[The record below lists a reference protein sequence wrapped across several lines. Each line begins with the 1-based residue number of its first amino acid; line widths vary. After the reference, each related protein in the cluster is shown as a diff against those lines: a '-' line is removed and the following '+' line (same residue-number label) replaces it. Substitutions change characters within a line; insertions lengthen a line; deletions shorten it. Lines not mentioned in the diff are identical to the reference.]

1 MHRAL
6 SHRRAA
12 RNRLRPTVL
21 TAAIALAGAAPLA
34 AHAEAQTQPSATAAP
49 AVAPRA
55 YDIPAQPLGATLTR
69 IASEGGQPI
78 SIDSGLVRGITASAV
93 RGRYTVEQAAQQ
105 ALDGSGL
112 QLARTGSGALTVQ
125 PGASTSSTALIPG
138 ASTAAPDAAAATLS
152 TVTISGKAPGSTTEG
167 TGSYATE
174 SSSSS
179 TRLNLTPKETPQ
191 SLTVV
196 TRQRLDD
203 QGVTNLSDMLET
215 VSGIVVTRDGIGAES
230 DGYWSRGFEIQNF
243 EIDGVPT
250 ASALNYYTQ
259 NMAMYDRVE
268 IVRGATGLISGLG
281 NPSATINL
289 IRKRPT
295 LAPQA
300 SITAEAGN
308 WNRYGGSL
316 DVSGKLDER
325 GKVRGRLVADYKDQ
339 KAWVERYKQDA
350 GLLYGIAEVDIDNA
364 TLLTAGF
371 SYQRTNATAPLR
383 SGLPTL
389 FPDNSPTLLP
399 RSLNASPNWSYNNHE
414 QSSFFTS
421 VERELGNGWNG
432 KAEYTYSQDKYD
444 SVYTYLNGTLQ
455 RDGSGTSLLPV
466 RFKGTPRQNNLDLYA
481 TGPLKLFG
489 REHELIAGLTLSSLR
504 DSGPTYGGWLYDY
517 AGSPE
522 GAIGNLFSYSGN
534 SPAPF
539 FQASGTTSTRTNN
552 YAAYLTGRFHV
563 ADNLKLI
570 LGSRFIHWSR
580 DIETG
585 DSDGTTTLNRSKENV
600 FVPYVGLVYTLSDQW
615 SAYGSFTKIFNPQ
628 GSWVRD
634 QNNNML
640 DPMEGRGYE
649 VGIKGSHFGG
659 KLNTNLA
666 VFQLQ
671 QNNLAVWQADFPGSN
686 VYKAEQNTTSKG
698 VEFELNGEVA
708 KGWQVAAGY
717 AYTLASD
724 ADGKRINTILPRSSA
739 KLHTSYRL
747 QGALSGLTLGG
758 GVSWQ
763 TAVGSASVTQGSYAL
778 VNLMARYDID
788 RHLSATLNVN
798 NLFNRKY
805 FNYSGNYSNYGARA
819 A

>member
-1 MHRAL
+1 MHRAI
-6 SHRRAA
+6 SRQPAA
-12 RNRLRPTVL
+12 RRRLRPTVL
-21 TAAIALAGAAPLA
+21 AATLALACAAPLA
-34 AHAEAQTQPSATAAP
+34 AQAQAAATA
-49 AVAPRA
+49 VAAQRA

-78 SIDSGLVRGITASAV
+78 SLESELVRGITAPAV
-93 RGRYTVEQAAQQ
+93 RGNYTVEQAAQQ
-105 ALDGSGL
+105 ALAGSGL

-125 PGASTSSTALIPG
+125 HGAAPAQRQPAAT
-138 ASTAAPDAAAATLS
+138 APDAAVETLS

-167 TGSYATE
+167 TGSYTTD

-179 TRLNLTPKETPQ
+179 TRLNLSPKETPQ

-215 VSGIVVTRDGIGAES
+215 VSGIVVTRDGLGAES
-230 DGYWSRGFEIQNF
+230 DGYWSRGFEIQNY

-250 ASALNYYTQ
+250 ASALNYYSQ

-300 SITAEAGN
+300 SITAEAGS
-308 WNRYGGSL
+308 WDRHGAGL
-316 DVSGKLDER
+316 DISGKLNEQ
-325 GKVRGRLVADYKDQ
+325 GKVRGRLVADYKNQ
-339 KAWVERYKQDA
+339 KAWVDRYKQDS
-350 GLLYGIAEVDIDNA
+350 GLLYGIAEVDLDNK

-371 SYQRTNATAPLR
+371 SHQRTNATAPLR

-389 FPDNSPTLLP
+389 FPDEGRTHLR
-399 RSLNASPNWSYNNHE
+399 RSLNGAPNWSYNNHA
-414 QSSFFTS
+414 QSSVFAS

-432 KAEYTYSQDKYD
+432 KVEYSYSQDKYD
-444 SVYTYLNGTLQ
+444 SVYSYLNGALQ

-466 RFKGTPRQNNLDLYA
+466 RFKGTPKQNNLDLYA

-489 REHELIAGLTLSSLR
+489 REHELIAGMTLSR
-504 DSGPTYGGWLYDY
+504 MKDSGPTYGGWLYDY
-517 AGSPE
+517 SGSAD
-522 GAIGNLFSYSGN
+522 GAITNLFSYDGNNVPPLFPVSGH
-534 SPAPF
+534 
-539 FQASGTTSTRTNN
+539 TSTKTNN
-552 YAAYLTGRFHV
+552 YSAYLTGRFHV
-563 ADNLKLI
+563 SDDLKLI

-585 DSDGTTTLNRSKENV
+585 RSDGGTTQNNAKENV
-600 FVPYVGLVYTLSDQW
+600 FVPYVGLVYDLSDQW
-615 SAYGSFTKIFNPQ
+615 SVYGSFTKIFNPQ

-666 VFQLQ
+666 LFHLQ
-671 QNNLAVWQADFPGSN
+671 QDNLPVWQAEFPGSN

-698 VEFELNGEVA
+698 VELEVNGELA
-708 KGWQVAAGY
+708 KGWQIAAGY
-717 AYTLASD
+717 AYTLTSD
-724 ADGKRINTILPRSSA
+724 AEGKRINTILPRSSA

-747 QGALSGLTLGG
+747 SGALSGLTIGG

-763 TAVGSASVTQGSYAL
+763 TAVGSGSITQGSYAL
-778 VNLMARYDID
+778 VNLMARYDIN
-788 RHLSATLNVN
+788 RHLSASININ
-798 NLFNRKY
+798 NLLDRKY
-805 FNYSGNYSNYGARA
+805 FSYAGNYSNYGAPRSVMVGMKYKF
-819 A
+819 